1 MKIYKIVTVSLKDFW
16 LKISIQALEL
26 ISYNLSYFDCF
37 TIIQTFD
44 LTFCFTVS
52 HERLWHEKE
61 VYHENWSTYVSTITS
76 NFVLIIGTFG
86 IPFTLTF
93 WGYIFES
100 VTAKNEL
107 NCGIQ
112 AIIFVTY
119 FRNEQIDISR
129 LSLTVDISCAFDS
142 KLYHLMSVSI
152 NWLAC
157 LSASSIFLMDVGD
170 KM

>member
-1 MKIYKIVTVSLKDFW
+1 M
-16 LKISIQALEL
+16 KISIQALEL

-112 AIIFVTY
+112 AIIFVTN
-119 FRNEQIDISR
+119 FRNDWI
-129 LSLTVDISCAFDS
+129 TFDS

-152 NWLAC
+152 NWFIGYIN
-157 LSASSIFLMDVGD
+157 IFDGCWRQNVMMSNCRRYKWPIQDLGD
-170 KM
+170 R